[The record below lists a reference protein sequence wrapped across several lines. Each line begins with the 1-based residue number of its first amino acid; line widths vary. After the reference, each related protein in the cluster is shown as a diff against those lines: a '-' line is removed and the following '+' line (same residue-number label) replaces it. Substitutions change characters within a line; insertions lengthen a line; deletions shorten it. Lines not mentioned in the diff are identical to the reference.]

1 LFVVGLAYPCER
13 LAQPRRLFKSITRF
27 RRVRRVITLKEA
39 LEDFLK
45 DAGLSLSDVLSV
57 MDDDPK
63 GILESLLK
71 RVDISEE
78 EAERL
83 ERTLTSDQLN
93 LLILV
98 LHVFYYANPSGYYK
112 GFLIYPPYEQVVG
125 PGGKITREGLNL
137 VMRSLGIVPGAGA

>member
-1 LFVVGLAYPCER
+1 MKAI
-13 LAQPRRLFKSITRF
+13 AQPRRLFKSTTRF
-27 RRVRRVITLKEA
+27 RRVRRVITLKGA
-39 LEDFLK
+39 LEDFLN

-57 MDDDPK
+57 MDDDPR
-63 GILESLLK
+63 GIIESLLK

-83 ERTLTSDQLN
+83 EKMLTSDQLN

-112 GFLIYPPYEQVVG
+112 GFLIYPPYDQVVG
-125 PGGKITREGLNL
+125 PNGKITREGLNL
-137 VMRSLGIVPGAGA
+137 VMRSLGIVPGASA